1 VACVAALVLVVG
13 GGSASAAPSYQLLAV
28 DAQGAPLPGNSG
40 NPTISDDGHAVA
52 FAQQTGG
59 DCSTSTVY
67 LRDRQGRATTTVGTG
82 VLPAV
87 TGGGSKV
94 AFVSCDSAAQAPSLI
109 LWSAGGS
116 APLATK
122 AQWTEGA
129 SDTVK
134 SVAVSPSGT
143 VAAFT
148 VGPAGGA
155 ATALWLAHP
164 NAAPVKVNAPAGALG
179 PVDVIDGTVV
189 FVVGGRAFTT
199 SAIQPGPPAELTV
212 LGGSIAGLSVSN
224 DGQTIAFFN
233 GAGVYVS
240 VKGATPVQVTTG
252 ALDPSVAPDGSAVA
266 VRMNDSS
273 VKVFTTA
280 QPPAVLSAAAPI
292 AAGAFATPVVAGGGR
307 ELAFL
312 AQPGAAAGGTSS
324 NVQVYGLGPSLSAP
338 AVNFGDVGVGTT
350 VTKPVTFTNDG
361 TTAITPTAV
370 SSSNSEFAVL
380 ASGTTCVAGRP
391 VPVGQSCVVQI
402 ALTPA
407 AAGARTATLS
417 VAQQDGTWDAPSST
431 ATLTANGVNGELSAS
446 PSTLDFGSVT
456 IGTTSSARSFTV
468 TNDGS
473 LPTTIGTVLVSGGE
487 ASEFPLAGGTCA
499 GATLAAG
506 GTCTVSVSFKPGGTG
521 ERAAS
526 MDVAGSGGAAVS
538 VALAGTGAN
547 PPRPALAASPTALD
561 FGELIVGSTGTAQAV
576 TVRNSGNVPN
586 TPTVSVSGSAG
597 ADFTIASNGCGRS
610 IAAGSSC
617 TVNVSFSPTVPG
629 ARVATLAVSGTG
641 GSSASVHLTGTGK
654 LNPVLT
660 VSPGVIVPSQVVTI
674 AGTNFPA
681 GATISL
687 AWDVGG
693 PAATAVADASGSF
706 SVAAVVPAGVGG
718 GTRQVRVASPP
729 EAATAVA
736 SVLVQPPA
744 PAGGPS
750 SPVFVNS
757 PAFRH

>member
-1 VACVAALVLVVG
+1 
-13 GGSASAAPSYQLLAV
+13 
-28 DAQGAPLPGNSG
+28 
-40 NPTISDDGHAVA
+40 
-52 FAQQTGG
+52 
-59 DCSTSTVY
+59 
-67 LRDRQGRATTTVGTG
+67 
-82 VLPAV
+82 
-87 TGGGSKV
+87 
-94 AFVSCDSAAQAPSLI
+94 
-109 LWSAGGS
+109 
-116 APLATK
+116 
-122 AQWTEGA
+122 
-129 SDTVK
+129 
-134 SVAVSPSGT
+134 
-143 VAAFT
+143 
-148 VGPAGGA
+148 
-155 ATALWLAHP
+155 
-164 NAAPVKVNAPAGALG
+164 
-179 PVDVIDGTVV
+179 
-189 FVVGGRAFTT
+189 
-199 SAIQPGPPAELTV
+199 
-212 LGGSIAGLSVSN
+212 
-224 DGQTIAFFN
+224 
-233 GAGVYVS
+233 
-240 VKGATPVQVTTG
+240 
-252 ALDPSVAPDGSAVA
+252 
-266 VRMNDSS
+266 
-273 VKVFTTA
+273 
-280 QPPAVLSAAAPI
+280 
-292 AAGAFATPVVAGGGR
+292 
-307 ELAFL
+307 
-312 AQPGAAAGGTSS
+312 
-324 NVQVYGLGPSLSAP
+324 
-338 AVNFGDVGVGTT
+338 
-350 VTKPVTFTNDG
+350 
-361 TTAITPTAV
+361 
-370 SSSNSEFAVL
+370 VL

-521 ERAAS
+521 ERDAS